1 MRRNLNS
8 AADSALLTLSS
19 HVELGKDASIV
30 GAWRTFFTPTCNPWR
45 IVIGVVF
52 VALHLF
58 LDRATVVSHSWVG
71 TEVWYPPAGLELALL
86 LGLGV
91 SYAPLIFVSGF
102 LTSVI
107 NYHLPP
113 LGGNIW
119 YINTLIAVWYGG
131 VAIVLRRYLRA
142 SGAFRSLQDVFRY
155 VFAVI
160 SATLGLAF
168 CGVLSF
174 LWSREITASN
184 YGSSVLNWW
193 VGDSVALFCLTPFLL
208 VYIMPWLQ
216 VHSARNRPEVAR
228 KIRPETDPWSKTSYS
243 RDHFELFAQG
253 ASVFA
258 SLYIAFGSS
267 FASEYELFYLFFLPI
282 IWIAV
287 RRGVRGATCATLLLN
302 FGAILMLRIFPQDSA
317 RLISLQVLMLIVSV
331 TGLCLGTLISER
343 NQADQELRE
352 SEGRMQA
359 LIGTIDEVVFELD
372 VNGTYKNIWTIDE
385 SLLVRP
391 KAELLG
397 RRATEFLSA
406 DLMDPILK
414 IFKRVLKTGQVESIE
429 YSLPLPTK
437 TWFLARVSAIPSPD
451 GTPTAICMTAR
462 DITAR
467 KLAEEELRRTSEA
480 AESASRA
487 KSEFLANISHEIR
500 TPMNGILGLTD
511 LMLDTAITSEQKEY
525 LEMVKVSGD
534 SLMELLNGI
543 LDLSKI
549 EAGKLDLEPIEFSL
563 LPRLAETLKMMQ
575 FRAKQKELELDWHS
589 DSAVPESVVGDPT
602 RLRQVLVNLVGN
614 AIKFTE
620 HGRVVVDVET
630 QEILH
635 ESVELHFSVQDSG
648 IGIAKDKQEMIFEA
662 FTQAD
667 SSTTRKYGGTGLGL
681 SITSRLVELMGGK
694 IWVESVP
701 GKGSTFHFTAKFG
714 LPHGLAANATRWQY
728 SGGAS

>member
-1 MRRNLNS
+1 MPLRV
-8 AADSALLTLSS
+8 LSQ
-19 HVELGKDASIV
+19 VELGKDASIA
-30 GAWRTFFTPTCNPWR
+30 GAWRAFFTPTCNPWR
-45 IVIGVVF
+45 IVIGVAF
-52 VALHLF
+52 VALHLL
-58 LDRATVVSHSWVG
+58 LDRATVVSHSWIG
-71 TEVWYPPAGLELALL
+71 TELWYPPAGLELALL

-91 SYAPLIFVSGF
+91 SYTPLILVAGF

-107 NYHLPP
+107 NYRLPP

-131 VAIVLRRYLRA
+131 VAVVLRRYFRVE
-142 SGAFRSLQDVFRY
+142 GAFSSLQEVSRY
-155 VFAVI
+155 IFVVLG
-160 SATLGLAF
+160 STLGLAF
-168 CGVLSF
+168 CGALSF
-174 LWSREITASN
+174 LWSKQIPASS

-193 VGDSVALFCLTPFLL
+193 IGDSVALFCLTPFLL

-216 VHSARNRPEVAR
+216 VHTARSTPEAAR
-228 KIRPETDPWSKTSYS
+228 TIRPETDPWSRTSNS
-243 RDHFELFAQG
+243 RDLLELLAQG
-253 ASVFA
+253 ASIFA

-267 FASEYELFYLFFLPI
+267 FAPGYELFYLFFLPV

-287 RRGVRGATCATLLLN
+287 RRGVRGATAATLLLN
-302 FGAILMLRIFPQDSA
+302 FGAILMLRIFPQDFG

-331 TGLCLGTLISER
+331 TGLCLGTLITER

-372 VNGTYKNIWTIDE
+372 ANGTYKNIWTIDE

-397 RRATEFLSA
+397 RRATEFLGP
-406 DLMDPILK
+406 DLMDPVLK
-414 IFKRVLKTGQVESIE
+414 IFKRVLKTGKVESIE
-429 YSLPLPTK
+429 YSLPLPVK

-451 GTPTAICMTAR
+451 GKPTAICMTAR

-487 KSEFLANISHEIR
+487 KSELLANISHEIR

-511 LMLDTAITSEQKEY
+511 LMLETAVTSEQKEY
-525 LEMVKVSGD
+525 LELVKMSGD
-534 SLMELLNGI
+534 SLMELLNAI

-549 EAGKLDLEPIEFSL
+549 EAGKLELEPIEFSL
-563 LPRLAETLKMMQ
+563 LTRLAETLKMMQ
-575 FRAKQKELELDWHS
+575 FRAKQKDLELDWHS
-589 DSAVPESVVGDPT
+589 ESDVPESVVGDPT

-614 AIKFTE
+614 AIKFTDQ
-620 HGRVVVDVET
+620 GRIVVDVQT
-630 QEILH
+630 QEISQ

-648 IGIAKDKQEMIFEA
+648 IGIPNDKQKMNFEA

-681 SITSRLVELMGGK
+681 SITSRLVELMGGR

-701 GKGSTFHFTAKFG
+701 GKGSTFHFMAKFG
-714 LPHGLAANATRWQY
+714 LPHGLAVDATHWQH
-728 SGGAS
+728 SGGAL